1 MDTRPIG
8 TPITAS
14 QRRSYRQTPD
24 DSFYRDFQAAFTR
37 NAANASDPAT
47 AGTPSSAS
55 ATAATPLSPPELSSI
70 LGLTHVELAGMRGV
84 STARQADY
92 AAILHRAYGSSQS
105 DSAKSFLGQLNKDEL
120 HTLQL
125 NHGLAAPIQ
134 VSEISEEGARNLLL
148 PEGYSVDLNHDGTD
162 EVGAGRSLAYPP
174 HDAPASVR
182 EAWFQATA
190 DMDPG
195 MAMTYALMMHGAMY
209 GIAIDDQRP
218 AGPLAAPDQADSY
231 RDIVSR
237 FLAALEEQKG
247 LLAPGQYERDKAF
260 FSRFEHML
268 LA

>member
-37 NAANASDPAT
+37 
-47 AGTPSSAS
+47 SAPS
-55 ATAATPLSPPELSSI
+55 ATSATSTGTGSSSTDAAPVTPPDLSSI
-70 LGLTHVELAGMRGV
+70 LGLTHVELANMRGL
-84 STARQADY
+84 STACQADY
-92 AAILHRAYGSSQS
+92 AAILNRAYGCPQS
-105 DSAKSFLGQLNKDEL
+105 NSVKSFLGQLNSNEL

-195 MAMTYALMMHGAMY
+195 MTMTYALMMHGAMY
-209 GIAIDDQRP
+209 GIAVDDQSP

-231 RDIVSR
+231 KHIVSR
-237 FLAALEEQKG
+237 FLAALEDQKG
-247 LLAPGQYERDKAF
+247 MLQPGQYERDKAF
-260 FSRFEHML
+260 FSRFEGL
-268 LA
+268 LAA